1 MVHSSIARI
10 DVDNELLTKVITYR
24 KFTSTTTDL
33 AYDIIDRSSY
43 VDYSIKAQCTVQT
56 MDKTSDIMG
65 VIRRGDLVGLFR
77 YQYEYD
83 ASNNSI
89 NPILIPKKGDMIYFI
104 NRWFVIKQCTAA
116 TSEDENIIG
125 WDFTAG
131 ETS

>member
-10 DVDNELLTKVITYR
+10 DVDNELLTKIIIYR
-24 KFTSTTTDL
+24 KFVSTTSDL
-33 AYDIIDRSSY
+33 AYDIIDKSSY

-65 VIRRGDLVGLFR
+65 TIRQGDLVGLFR

-83 ASNNSI
+83 ANNNSI
-89 NPILIPKKGDMIYFI
+89 NPVLIPKKGDMIYFI
-104 NRWFVIKQCTAA
+104 NRWYVIKRCSAA
-116 TSEDENIIG
+116 TSEDENIIA

-131 ETS
+131 ETA